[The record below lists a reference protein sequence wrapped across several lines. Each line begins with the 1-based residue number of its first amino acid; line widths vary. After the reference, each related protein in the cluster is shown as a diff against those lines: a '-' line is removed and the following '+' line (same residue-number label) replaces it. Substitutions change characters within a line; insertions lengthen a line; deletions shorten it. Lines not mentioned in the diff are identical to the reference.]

1 MLAGELQRDK
11 ISANFLK
18 VKGLQKIMLFWLPR
32 LGNWCWKT
40 FNCYYFFFVWK
51 QVSYFLVSVLYI
63 LKTLVKNTF
72 LEKREVNIMYLEAL
86 SVALE
91 IHIQLWI
98 ILELKIASMKDS
110 GLSLILIK
118 SFNGQWKKKKKGYFS
133 YIF

>member
-51 QVSYFLVSVLYI
+51 QVSSFLVSVLYI
-63 LKTLVKNTF
+63 LKTLVK
-72 LEKREVNIMYLEAL
+72 KYLSWEERSEHYVFGSTECGTRNSHTAL
-86 SVALE
+86 
-91 IHIQLWI
+91 
-98 ILELKIASMKDS
+98 D
-110 GLSLILIK
+110 
-118 SFNGQWKKKKKGYFS
+118 YFR
-133 YIF
+133 IEDC